1 MTLRDVARALR
12 RDFVLFSA
20 VATVVVLGA
29 VVVALVSRPL
39 YRSEVVIAPVP
50 DDGAGGALGG
60 LAGQFGGL
68 AALAGVSI
76 GKGQSWDEAIA
87 LLRSRRMIESLV
99 KQRDLMPVLFE
110 KKWDPGRR
118 AWKQGVTRPP
128 SMGDAVLMFQRRIL
142 QVREDA
148 KTGLVTVRIQ
158 WHDPAVAADWANTL
172 VQMADRE
179 LRDNAIQTS
188 TLSLKALQGELARAD
203 AIELRTA
210 IGRLMEQQLK
220 ARLLADVRRDFAYRV
235 IDPAVPSD
243 RDKRVQPTRV
253 VMVLAGMV
261 LGVLLGL
268 IAVVAKRDWLGR
280 PGAA

>member
-76 GKGQSWDEAIA
+76 VNGQSWDEAIA